1 MTRFFNRLDD
11 KGVDNLVVA
20 IVRQAVQDWRAA
32 THRLKRHP
40 DDLDA
45 DNIRKD
51 CERFF
56 RSEWFFDLTGMDG
69 RKVLDQ
75 LRMKEME
82 HRYGRKRRRKRGN
95 SCEGGEGIES

>member
-1 MTRFFNRLDD
+1 MTRYFEHLDD

-56 RSEWFFDLTGMDG
+56 RSEWFFDLTGIDG
-69 RKVLDQ
+69 KKFLSQLKEKYVYDRDNRK
-75 LRMKEME
+75 
-82 HRYGRKRRRKRGN
+82 KRRR
-95 SCEGGEGIES
+95 SHE